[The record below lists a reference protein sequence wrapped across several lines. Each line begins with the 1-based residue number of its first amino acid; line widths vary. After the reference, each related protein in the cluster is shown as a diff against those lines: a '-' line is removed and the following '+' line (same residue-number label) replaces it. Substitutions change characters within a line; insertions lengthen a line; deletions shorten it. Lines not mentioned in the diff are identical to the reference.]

1 MTTVTAGPSVS
12 RPSVTG
18 LAETVTAAPTDWIV
32 VERVWERV
40 SRSHDVHQPPQTS
53 PNLHDLLIDAF
64 TAAQDGGFLDVFAFE
79 LIKEGLAGPEL
90 VTRLRAIDA
99 DAGGFRLQAFQNG
112 HRQAVNPLLYADGL
126 LRACEY
132 VCRIDIDGTQAGTG
146 VLVRPTVVATMAHVI
161 WPLLT
166 VAADGTLTAA
176 DGSLRRLEI
185 RFRDYVDRAAA
196 RAGGETATLHPDWLL
211 HGSPPTDAERAA
223 RDVRDI
229 VGIASPA
236 GPWDLALIRLATP
249 PKGAALP
256 ELLGSPPS
264 GPFEINLLHHPHGPN
279 PDGEPLL
286 LSGGSLGEQLGAPP
300 VRFLHDVNTLGGSS
314 GAPVFDNR
322 WRIVA
327 LHQGGTA
334 GAGNRAVPV
343 RDWTATLDRPLP
355 DDVPYLRTLPR
366 FDNAPVI
373 GRRATQQRLWRA
385 LRPGATAAD
394 RLFVL
399 RGGPGTGKRFTKRL
413 VRSFVEAHS
422 DGVVVTL
429 DLANALAYDADG
441 FAAWVTGALS
451 APGVAPARGEALTT
465 GPREVRDDVLP
476 ALTRRVEEIGGDRA
490 VWLVLEGFG
499 GAALDVPPGVKD
511 VVVNLMGRLRDN
523 PSQRLILVGW
533 NEPPPEGFE
542 AAIEDLEF
550 PSSYDVAAHFTPPG
564 RQPAD
569 ALVAAVPSLLA
580 LQAAQGLNGYPAAL
594 AVLRMLAAGVAA

>member
-1 MTTVTAGPSVS
+1 MTTAIAAPLAGS
-12 RPSVTG
+12 

-40 SRSHDVHQPPQTS
+40 SRSHGVHQPPQTS
-53 PNLHDLLIDAF
+53 ANLHELLTGAF
-64 TAAQDGGFLDVFAFE
+64 TAAQAGGFLDVFAFA

-90 VTRLRAIDA
+90 VTRLRAVDA

-112 HRQAVNPLLYADGL
+112 RRQAVNPLQYADGL

-132 VCRIDIDGTQAGTG
+132 VCRIDVDGTQAGTG

-166 VAADGTLTAA
+166 VAADGTLTAS
-176 DGSLRRLEI
+176 DGGLRRLEI
-185 RFRDYVDRAAA
+185 RFRDYVDRSAA

-211 HGSPPTDAERAA
+211 HGSPPTDAERSAL
-223 RDVRDI
+223 DVRDI
-229 VGIASPA
+229 AGIASPA
-236 GPWDLALIRLATP
+236 GPWDLALLRLATP
-249 PKGAALP
+249 PKGAQLP

-264 GPFEINLLHHPHGPN
+264 GPFEISLLHHPHGPD

-300 VRFLHDVNTLGGSS
+300 VRYLHDVNTLGGSS
-314 GAPVFDNR
+314 GAPVFDQR

-327 LHQGGTA
+327 LHQGGVA

-343 RDWTATLDRPLP
+343 RDWTTALDRPLP

-366 FDNAPVI
+366 FDGAPVI

-385 LRPGATAAD
+385 LRPDATAPD

-399 RGGPGTGKRFTKRL
+399 RGAPGTGKRFTKRL

-441 FAAWVTGALS
+441 FARWVTGALS
-451 APGVAPARGEALTT
+451 APAATPAAAREPVTTAPRDI
-465 GPREVRDDVLP
+465 REGVLP

-533 NEPPPEGFE
+533 DEPPPEGFE
-542 AAIEDLEF
+542 AAIEELTF
-550 PSSYDVAAHFTPPG
+550 PTAWDVAAHFTPPG
-564 RQPAD
+564 GQPAD

-580 LQAAQGLNGYPAAL
+580 LQQAQGLSGYPAAL
-594 AVLRMLAAGVAA
+594 AVLRMLSAGVTA